1 MPIHAPTIVD
11 DSNIDINALYV
22 AVQARSVR
30 IADATVVQLSPAS
43 VAVGVHVTS
52 IKDDTALRLGISSVL
67 VACTPSFISDD
78 SNVPLFCEH
87 VVCATAPPE
96 IEIEE
101 WDIIDSGEA
110 WNMFTEEE
118 LKQMVMQGQKVK
130 VGEVSKEN
138 VSVEDLIK
146 LEQYLAKRD
155 ANPFRLL
162 RVATV
167 VVKDRQETDLG

>member
-1 MPIHAPTIVD
+1 MPLYSPRVVD
-11 DSNIDINALYV
+11 DTKVKLEPIRVYV
-22 AVQARSVR
+22 CLNNHRLADETVVRLSTASVKAGAHATTIQDDTSVR
-30 IADATVVQLSPAS
+30 LEVLS
-43 VAVGVHVTS
+43 VTY
-52 IKDDTALRLGISSVL
+52 
-67 VACTPSFISDD
+67 ACAPLFISDD
-78 SNVPLFCEH
+78 SSIELSCEH
-87 VVCATAPPE
+87 IVCAIAPPE
-96 IEIEE
+96 LEIEE
-101 WDIIDSGEA
+101 WDIIDTSEA

-167 VVKDRQETDLG
+167 VVKDRQDTDLT